1 MASSLRRVLPLTRGG
16 NNGNGLTRYVRA
28 LLPLRRSSGYGS
40 TSAATS
46 PLADLTLP
54 PTPPAPSTLPLGNTH
69 PPPRRRINPEE
80 VVAPELTHLKSQ
92 ISLLCSTNLPGL
104 DKTSK
109 YYLQANGK
117 LFRPMVIFLMS
128 RATAI
133 APKRQNW
140 QHASAEL
147 EKTFNSTV
155 APSEILR
162 DTNPDLALL
171 SSRLMP
177 VDILG
182 PAGVSATATGGGVQ
196 VLGTQRRLAEI
207 VELIHTATLLHDDVL
222 DQAETRRGKPSAI
235 ALSGNKLSILAG
247 DYMLGRASVYLA
259 RLRNPEV
266 IELLA
271 EVIAELVKGELFQL
285 QNTATSA
292 AAVDFTNKPSRE
304 AYLRDSLEYYLEKTY
319 LKSASLIS
327 KSCRATTVL
336 GGATEEVAAKAY
348 VYGRHLGLA
357 FQLVDDV
364 LDYTS
369 SNEQIGKPAGA
380 DLELGLATAPV
391 LYACEEFGELG
402 EMIERRFCLDGD
414 VEKARALVHKSD
426 GIDRTL
432 ALAESFC
439 VTARQAISSFPPS
452 EAKDG
457 LEEVLEMVLT
467 RKR

>member
-1 MASSLRRVLPLTRGG
+1 
-16 NNGNGLTRYVRA
+16 
-28 LLPLRRSSGYGS
+28 
-40 TSAATS
+40 
-46 PLADLTLP
+46 
-54 PTPPAPSTLPLGNTH
+54 
-69 PPPRRRINPEE
+69 
-80 VVAPELTHLKSQ
+80 
-92 ISLLCSTNLPGL
+92 
-104 DKTSK
+104 
-109 YYLQANGK
+109 
-117 LFRPMVIFLMS
+117 MS
-128 RATAI
+128 RATAV
-133 APKRQNW
+133 APKRQSW
-140 QHASAEL
+140 RRASAEL
-147 EKTFNSTV
+147 EKIFNNTV
-155 APSEILR
+155 APAEILR

-177 VDILG
+177 ADILG
-182 PAGVSATATGGGVQ
+182 PGEVAAGTTGERVQ

-222 DQAETRRGKPSAI
+222 DQAETRRGNPSANS
-235 ALSGNKLSILAG
+235 LSGNKLSILAG

-271 EVIAELVKGELFQL
+271 EVIAELVKGELLQL
-285 QNTATSA
+285 QNTATGTTA
-292 AAVDFTNKPSRE
+292 DFTSKSSRE
-304 AYLRDSLEYYLEKTY
+304 AHLRDSLEYYLEKTY

-327 KSCRATTVL
+327 KSCRATAVL
-336 GGATEEVAAKAY
+336 GGATEDVAAKAY
-348 VYGRHLGLA
+348 SYGRHLGLA

-369 SNEQIGKPAGA
+369 SNDQIGKPAGA

-391 LYACEEFGELG
+391 FYACEEFGELG
-402 EMIERRFCLDGD
+402 ELIERRFCLDGD
-414 VEKARALVHKSD
+414 AEKARALVHKSN

-432 ALAESFC
+432 ALAGSFC
-439 VTARQAISSFPPS
+439 DTARQAISSFPPS

>member
-1 MASSLRRVLPLTRGG
+1 M
-16 NNGNGLTRYVRA
+16 
-28 LLPLRRSSGYGS
+28 
-40 TSAATS
+40 
-46 PLADLTLP
+46 
-54 PTPPAPSTLPLGNTH
+54 
-69 PPPRRRINPEE
+69 
-80 VVAPELTHLKSQ
+80 VV
-92 ISLLCSTNLPGL
+92 
-104 DKTSK
+104 
-109 YYLQANGK
+109 
-117 LFRPMVIFLMS
+117 FLMS

-133 APKRQNW
+133 APKQQNW
-140 QHASAEL
+140 RRASAEL
-147 EKTFNSTV
+147 EKIFNNTV

-177 VDILG
+177 ADILG
-182 PAGVSATATGGGVQ
+182 PGEVAAGATGGRVQ

-222 DQAETRRGKPSAI
+222 DQAETRRGNPSANSF
-235 ALSGNKLSILAG
+235 SGNKLSILAG

-271 EVIAELVKGELFQL
+271 EVIAELVKGELLQL
-285 QNTATSA
+285 RNTATG
-292 AAVDFTNKPSRE
+292 AVADFTSKSSRE

-327 KSCRATTVL
+327 KSCRATAVL
-336 GGATEEVAAKAY
+336 GGATEDVATKAY
-348 VYGRHLGLA
+348 AYGRHLGLA

-369 SNEQIGKPAGA
+369 SNDQIGKPAGA

-391 LYACEEFGELG
+391 FYACEEFGELG
-402 EMIERRFCLDGD
+402 ELIERRFCLDGD
-414 VEKARALVHKSD
+414 AEKARALVHKSN

-432 ALAESFC
+432 ALAGSFC
-439 VTARQAISSFPPS
+439 DTARQAISSFPPS

-457 LEEVLEMVLT
+457 LEEVLEMVLM

>member
-1 MASSLRRVLPLTRGG
+1 MASFLQRVLLPHGRS
-16 NNGNGLTRYVRA
+16 NGFTRYIQIP
-28 LLPLRRSSGYGS
+28 PLQRSSRYSS

-46 PLADLTLP
+46 PLEGLTLP
-54 PTPPAPSTLPLGNTH
+54 PTPPTSSTLPLGSTP
-69 PPPRRRINPEE
+69 PPPRRRVKPEE
-80 VVAPELTHLKSQ
+80 IVAPELTHLKSQ

-109 YYLQANGK
+109 YYLEANGK
-117 LFRPMVIFLMS
+117 LFRPMVVFLMS

-133 APKRQNW
+133 APKQQNW
-140 QHASAEL
+140 QRASAEL

-182 PAGVSATATGGGVQ
+182 PAGVTAAGGVQ

-222 DQAETRRGKPSAI
+222 DHAETRRGKPSAN

-285 QNTATSA
+285 QNTAAGASA
-292 AAVDFTNKPSRE
+292 AIDFTSKPSRE
-304 AYLRDSLEYYLEKTY
+304 TYLRDSLEYYLEKTY

-336 GGATEEVAAKAY
+336 GGATEDVATKAY
-348 VYGRHLGLA
+348 VYGRNLGLA

-369 SNEQIGKPAGA
+369 SNEEIGKPAGA

-402 EMIERRFCLDGD
+402 ELIERRFCLDGD
-414 VEKARALVHKSD
+414 AEKARELVHKSS

-439 VTARQAISSFPPS
+439 DTARQAISSFPSS

>member
-1 MASSLRRVLPLTRGG
+1 
-16 NNGNGLTRYVRA
+16 
-28 LLPLRRSSGYGS
+28 
-40 TSAATS
+40 
-46 PLADLTLP
+46 
-54 PTPPAPSTLPLGNTH
+54 
-69 PPPRRRINPEE
+69 
-80 VVAPELTHLKSQ
+80 
-92 ISLLCSTNLPGL
+92 
-104 DKTSK
+104 
-109 YYLQANGK
+109 
-117 LFRPMVIFLMS
+117 MVIFLMS

-133 APKRQNW
+133 APKQQNW
-140 QHASAEL
+140 QRASAEL

-182 PAGVSATATGGGVQ
+182 PTGATAAATGGVVQ

-222 DQAETRRGKPSAI
+222 DHAETRRGKPSAN

-285 QNTATSA
+285 QNTAA
-292 AAVDFTNKPSRE
+292 GAGAVVDFTSKPSRE

-336 GGATEEVAAKAY
+336 GGATEDVATKAY

-369 SNEQIGKPAGA
+369 SNEEIGKPAGA

-402 EMIERRFCLDGD
+402 ELIERRFCLDGD
-414 VEKARALVHKSD
+414 AEKV
-426 GIDRTL
+426 L
-432 ALAESFC
+432 ALPF
-439 VTARQAISSFPPS
+439 V
-452 EAKDG
+452 
-457 LEEVLEMVLT
+457 
-467 RKR
+467 

>member
-1 MASSLRRVLPLTRGG
+1 
-16 NNGNGLTRYVRA
+16 
-28 LLPLRRSSGYGS
+28 
-40 TSAATS
+40 
-46 PLADLTLP
+46 
-54 PTPPAPSTLPLGNTH
+54 
-69 PPPRRRINPEE
+69 
-80 VVAPELTHLKSQ
+80 
-92 ISLLCSTNLPGL
+92 
-104 DKTSK
+104 
-109 YYLQANGK
+109 
-117 LFRPMVIFLMS
+117 MS
-128 RATAI
+128 RATVI

-140 QHASAEL
+140 QRASSEL
-147 EKTFNSTV
+147 EKTFNNTV

-162 DTNPDLALL
+162 DTNPDFALL

-177 VDILG
+177 VDILDS
-182 PAGVSATATGGGVQ
+182 PTTSTAGGGALQ

-207 VELIHTATLLHDDVL
+207 VELIHTATLLHDDVI
-222 DQAETRRGKPSAI
+222 DHAETRRGKPSAN

-285 QNTATSA
+285 QNTSTSSS
-292 AAVDFTNKPSRE
+292 AVDFSSKASRE
-304 AYLRDSLEYYLEKTY
+304 TYLSSSLEYYLEKTY

-327 KSCRATTVL
+327 KSCRATAVL
-336 GGATEEVAAKAY
+336 GGATEDVAAKAY

-357 FQLVDDV
+357 FQLVDDM
-364 LDYTS
+364 LDYTEDA
-369 SNEQIGKPAGA
+369 EQIGKPAGA

-391 LYACEEFGELG
+391 FYACEEFGELG
-402 EMIERRFCLDGD
+402 ELIERRFCMDGD
-414 VEKARALVHKSD
+414 AEKARSLVHKSN
-426 GIDRTL
+426 GIARTL
-432 ALAESFC
+432 ALARSFC
-439 VTARQAISSFPPS
+439 DTARQAISSFPQS

>member
-1 MASSLRRVLPLTRGG
+1 
-16 NNGNGLTRYVRA
+16 
-28 LLPLRRSSGYGS
+28 
-40 TSAATS
+40 
-46 PLADLTLP
+46 
-54 PTPPAPSTLPLGNTH
+54 
-69 PPPRRRINPEE
+69 
-80 VVAPELTHLKSQ
+80 
-92 ISLLCSTNLPGL
+92 
-104 DKTSK
+104 
-109 YYLQANGK
+109 
-117 LFRPMVIFLMS
+117 MS

-133 APKRQNW
+133 APKQQNW
-140 QHASAEL
+140 QRASAEL

-182 PAGVSATATGGGVQ
+182 PAGVTAARGVQ

-222 DQAETRRGKPSAI
+222 DHAETRRGKPSAN

-285 QNTATSA
+285 QNTAA
-292 AAVDFTNKPSRE
+292 GAGAAVDFTSKPSRE

-327 KSCRATTVL
+327 KSCRATAVL
-336 GGATEEVAAKAY
+336 GGATEDVATKAY
-348 VYGRHLGLA
+348 VYGRNLGLA

-369 SNEQIGKPAGA
+369 SNEEIGKPAGA

-402 EMIERRFCLDGD
+402 ELIERRFCLDD
-414 VEKARALVHKSD
+414 DAEKVPAHPLP
-426 GIDRTL
+426 
-432 ALAESFC
+432 C
-439 VTARQAISSFPPS
+439 VCCSS
-452 EAKDG
+452 
-457 LEEVLEMVLT
+457 
-467 RKR
+467 